1 MGCPFGECRNSQGN
15 PGTDKLFTGQ
25 RLDGTG
31 LYYYGARYYDAS
43 IGRFISA
50 DTIVPNPANP
60 QAFNRYTYALNNPLK
75 YTDPT
80 GHRVRVTGDNWEILV
95 DAFRLYINVAVA
107 YDKAS
112 AMALFDSETV
122 YTLSW
127 APTHLGPTTP
137 GSTTLGNEGDQTIW
151 ISSKLMDS
159 SPERIAAEMAHEFHH
174 AKEGRQSNSIY
185 EEVGA
190 SQEEYEISVRLP
202 GYTPTKSASRAHDI
216 DLEAETETLEAELRD
231 IQREWTDKK
240 HESPQYNMYA
250 NLPLFPVKGKW
261 AGFTNVLE
269 MIWNLLFY

>member
-1 MGCPFGECRNSQGN
+1 
-15 PGTDKLFTGQ
+15 
-25 RLDGTG
+25 
-31 LYYYGARYYDAS
+31 
-43 IGRFISA
+43 
-50 DTIVPNPANP
+50 
-60 QAFNRYTYALNNPLK
+60 
-75 YTDPT
+75 
-80 GHRVRVTGDNWEILV
+80 
-95 DAFRLYINVAVA
+95 
-107 YDKAS
+107 
-112 AMALFDSETV
+112 
-122 YTLSW
+122 
-127 APTHLGPTTP
+127 
-137 GSTTLGNEGDQTIW
+137 
-151 ISSKLMDS
+151 MDS